1 MLSESLD
8 CGKTTEVYKNFLKR
22 FLLYLVLVVIKS
34 PICGILD
41 EKALILQDFG
51 EKKV

>member
-8 CGKTTEVYKNFLKR
+8 RRKTAELHKNFLKK

-34 PICGILD
+34 PICGILR
-41 EKALILQDFG
+41 EKALILQDSG
-51 EKKV
+51 EKNV